1 MKKVRQQHGPFHP
14 AFRQLV
20 ESGMWYDVIVE
31 KIKKLNTKVKE
42 VVVTV
47 NPIDVNNVI
56 GQKRQNINNLKEI
69 YDLDLIVK
77 SDEKVKQGKSK
88 IEITKVYEDFSEMQK
103 NLLTFRRTF

>member
-1 MKKVRQQHGPFHP
+1 
-14 AFRQLV
+14 
-20 ESGMWYDVIVE
+20 MWYDVIVE

-88 IEITKVYEDFSEMQK
+88 IEITKVYEDFSEM
-103 NLLTFRRTF
+103 